1 MTFTLSST
9 ALSSRLQALA
19 RVLNSK
25 NTLAILDSFLFEIA
39 DKSLTITASDGENV
53 VISKLELTDSNENF
67 SFCVSSKTII
77 DAVKEFAEEPL
88 TFEIN
93 LDEMS
98 ATMTYHNGQNK
109 LPIQV
114 SESYPKLPMP
124 DGDVHVITLEANKFE
139 KAISRSIFAT
149 AQDDLR
155 PVMNGLYI
163 DLKSDNLTIVA
174 SDGHKLVRNEN
185 YDITGNEPAAFI
197 LPKKPATLLKS
208 LLPKDG
214 NVEIK
219 FTQSNAVISFE
230 NYVLTCRLIEGR
242 YPNYNS
248 VIPQNNPNEVT
259 VSRQSLLGALKRVLV
274 FASQSSYLI
283 RFSLE
288 HNKLTLSS
296 EDLDYS
302 TSAKEELV
310 CEYYGQTMSIG
321 FKGTSMI
328 EILGNLDCDDII
340 LKLADPSR
348 AGVVIPADKE
358 DKDTVLMLLMPM
370 LLND

>member
-1 MTFTLSST
+1 MNFTVSST
-9 ALSSRLQALA
+9 ALSSRLQALS

-25 NTLAILDSFLFEIA
+25 NTLPILDSFLFEIVN
-39 DKSLTITASDGENV
+39 KVLTVTASDGENV
-53 VISKLELTDSNENF
+53 VKSDIELIDNNEDF
-67 SFCVSSKTII
+67 SFCLSSKTII

-88 TFEIN
+88 TFEVN
-93 LDEMS
+93 TGEMS
-98 ATMTYHNGQNK
+98 VTMKYHNGKNR

-114 SESYPKLPMP
+114 ADAYPRMQMS
-124 DGDVHVITLEANKFE
+124 DEDVTEIKVDARRFE
-139 KAISRSIFAT
+139 KAISRSVFAT

-155 PVMNGLYI
+155 PVMNGLYV

-185 YDITGNEPAAFI
+185 YEIKGNEPASFI
-197 LPKKPATLLKS
+197 LPKKPANLLKN
-208 LLPKDG
+208 LLPKEGD
-214 NVEIK
+214 VVVK
-219 FTQSNAVISFE
+219 FNESNAMITFAGC
-230 NYVLTCRLIEGR
+230 TIICRLIEGK

-259 VSRQSLLGALKRVLV
+259 ISRQDLLSALKRVLV

-283 RFSLE
+283 RFALE
-288 HNKLTLSS
+288 NNKLTLSS
-296 EDLDYS
+296 EDIDYS
-302 TSAKEELV
+302 TSAKEELT
-310 CEYYGQTMSIG
+310 CEYFGQQMNIG

-328 EILGNLDCDDII
+328 EILSNMDSESVI

-348 AGVVIPADKE
+348 AGVIVPAEQAENDNL
-358 DKDTVLMLLMPM
+358 LMLIMPM